1 MLALGV
7 VYFFI
12 RTAITLTVVVGVVL
26 VILRAIFDYAQV
38 NPFTWHYRNVRRA
51 TDPVMLPARAIL
63 RGFRLDPKVAPLV
76 VVIMLIAVWLVL
88 VQTAGSVLNT
98 IAGVLYAATSHR
110 ANAGAGIVGYLL
122 FGLLGLFTVVILVRI
137 IFSWVGASYTNRLM
151 RFRGESYRAA
161 DGSAPADGSDGW
173 HVGHLT
179 VDCLCGRMG
188 VPNGGCLDAVTRL
201 AGAIFL
207 SQVCRSRF

>member
-7 VYFFI
+7 IYFFI

-26 VILRAIFDYAQV
+26 VILRAIFDYSQV

-98 IAGVLYAATSHR
+98 IAGVLYAVTSHR
-110 ANAGAGIVGYLL
+110 ANAPAGIVGYLL

-137 IFSWVGASYTNRLM
+137 IFSWIGASYTNRLM
-151 RFRGESYRAA
+151 RFTVKVTEPLFAPLRRMVPTVGMWDISPLVAYAIVWVCQMAVAA
-161 DGSAPADGSDGW
+161 TLLRDWP
-173 HVGHLT
+173 VQ
-179 VDCLCGRMG
+179 
-188 VPNGGCLDAVTRL
+188 
-201 AGAIFL
+201 F
-207 SQVCRSRF
+207 F